1 MKRLIAW
8 WADNHVAANLLMLM
22 IIIAGIIG
30 FFKMERELFPTIPFP
45 GMQVVVTW
53 PGANPQDVE
62 ELVVSRIEESLK
74 DLENLNWIR
83 SESREGTG
91 IVFIL
96 ADTDTDFSTILDE
109 VSRRVQAISTFP
121 PDIEQPRI
129 EQWSTRN
136 ETIRIAVH
144 GNIGEL
150 ELKRLAETYRKEVAS
165 LNGIA
170 IVNTFG
176 TRPEEVSIEVSE
188 TALRRYRVSFDEI
201 ARAIRGTSINL
212 SAGNVKTDGG
222 EYTLRAR
229 NLANSQIDFESIVVR
244 QLPQGGAITVGDLA
258 SVNNG
263 FEEDEILATLNG
275 EPAVLVQVLSTENM
289 DVVTMSNSV
298 KEWLDERRK
307 NLPPGVSLTLWQDQA
322 VDFTSR
328 MSTIGSAAF
337 SGLILVFIILLLT
350 LRPKVAIWVAVG
362 IATAFAGTFVFLPS
376 LGVSLNMLSTFAF
389 LLVLGIV
396 VDDAIIVGER
406 VHTEQQSGKTG
417 LSGAIDGTYNV
428 SKPVFFGVL
437 TTIIAF
443 MPWLFLS
450 GTTQEFTR
458 QISWVVI
465 LALAFSLIE
474 AFFILPAHLSNLKP
488 ASSTNKFAQL
498 QNRIASS
505 IVNFGNYRYGPF
517 LEKAIDR
524 PGTTASIFI
533 SLFMVVIVGLMGGG
547 HIKSAFEPDIEA
559 EQINV
564 TIDLRD
570 GTTYQR
576 ALQIL
581 EQLQRAQETLVAE
594 VEQGAQ
600 EEGKTK
606 VVENWYTRSRRDS
619 VIAIVKLVPSEE
631 RALSAKDAALRLRE
645 LIGPVAE
652 AKEIQVG
659 YSLNNNNADLDISVR
674 HPELDTLQLAVDE
687 LSERLRQFS
696 SLYDISHNLDS
707 ASEEIRFDLKPGAE
721 QLGLTL
727 EQVMQQ
733 IRQAYFGLEV
743 QRLPRASQD
752 VRVML
757 RYPFAS
763 RESLESL
770 KHFRIRMGD
779 GREVPLT
786 SVIDISFGPGLK
798 QIDHWDGLRAARVV
812 GYLKEPVIKE
822 IMTELNDNFFPEWE
836 AKYPGLTRAAVGGQ
850 VEEAKFVSEILTLG
864 GMALLAMYCLIAVAF
879 KSYSQPAV
887 ILVAIPFAVV
897 GAAIGHFLFGMP
909 VSIYSYFGAIAA
921 SGVVI
926 NDNLVLIDAYNNFR
940 AQGMPVKDAIAK
952 AGRSRFRAILITS
965 VTTFIGLV
973 PLMLEQSSQAAWLKP
988 VVVALAFGL
997 VVAFFVTLFLVP
1009 AILIIGDKFVEKRR
1023 NVMAYMKLRLNV
1035 MAND

>member
-8 WADNHVAANLLMLM
+8 WADNHVAANLLMLG

-30 FFKMERELFPTIPFP
+30 YFKMERELFPTIPWP
-45 GMQVVVTW
+45 GMQIIATW

-83 SESREGTG
+83 SESNEGVG
-91 IVFIL
+91 RVLIL
-96 ADTDTDFSTILDE
+96 ADTDTDFSLILDE
-109 VSRRVQAISTFP
+109 VTRRVQSISSFP
-121 PDIEQPRI
+121 PDLEQPRI
-129 EQWSTRN
+129 EQWSTQG

-144 GNIGEL
+144 GNVGERK
-150 ELKRLAETYRKEVAS
+150 LKRLAETYRKEVAG

-176 TRPEEVSIEVSE
+176 VRPEEVSIEVSE
-188 TALRRYRVSFDEI
+188 TALRRYRISFDEI
-201 ARAIRGTSINL
+201 AQAIRGTSLNL

-229 NLANSQIDFESIVVR
+229 NLADSQIDFESIVVR
-244 QLPQGGAITVGDLA
+244 QLPEGGSITVGDLA
-258 SVNNG
+258 SVTDG

-275 EPAVLVQVLSTENM
+275 EPAVLVQVMSTENM
-289 DVVTMSNSV
+289 DVVTMSKSV
-298 KEWLDERRK
+298 KEWLKERQK
-307 NLPPGVSLTLWQDQA
+307 NLPTGVSLTLWQDQA

-328 MSTIGSAAF
+328 MTTIGSAAF
-337 SGLILVFIILLLT
+337 SGLILVFLILLMT

-362 IATAFAGTFVFLPS
+362 IATAFAGTFVFLPT

-406 VHTEQQSGKTG
+406 VHTEHQLGKSS
-417 LSGAIDGTYNV
+417 LNGAIDGTYKV
-428 SKPVFFGVL
+428 SKPVIFGVL

-443 MPWLFLS
+443 MPWLFVS

-465 LALAFSLIE
+465 LALAFSLVE
-474 AFFILPAHLSNLKP
+474 AFLILPAHLSRLKP
-488 ASSTNKFAQL
+488 TTSTSMFARFQSRFA
-498 QNRIASS
+498 NS
-505 IVNFGNYRYGPF
+505 IVDFGNNRYRPL
-517 LEKAIDR
+517 LEKAVTR
-524 PGTTASIFI
+524 PGVTTSIFI
-533 SLFMVVIVGLMGGG
+533 ALFMVVIVGLMGGG
-547 HIKSAFEPDIEA
+547 HIKSAFEPEIEA
-559 EQINV
+559 EQIHIN
-564 TIDLRD
+564 IDLRD
-570 GTTYQR
+570 GTTYDR

-581 EQLQRAQETLVAE
+581 AQLQNAQKELVDE
-594 VEQGAQ
+594 VERKAQ
-600 EEGKTK
+600 EGKTK

-619 VIAIVKLVPSEE
+619 VIAIVKLAPSEE

-652 AKEIQVG
+652 AKEIKVG
-659 YSLNNNNADLDISVR
+659 YSFNNNNAGLDISVR
-674 HPELDTLQLAVDE
+674 HPELDTLKLAVDE
-687 LSERLRQFS
+687 LTERLRNFS
-696 SLYDISHNLDS
+696 SLYDVSHNLDS

-727 EQVMQQ
+727 EQVMRQ

-743 QRLPRASQD
+743 QRLPRASED
-752 VRVML
+752 VKVML
-757 RYPFAS
+757 RYPYES

-770 KHFRIRMGD
+770 KHFRVRMND

-786 SVIDISFGPGLK
+786 SVVDISFGPGLK

-822 IMTELNDNFFPEWE
+822 IMTELNDNFFPAWE

-850 VEEAKFVSEILTLG
+850 VEEAKFIYEILVLA
-864 GMALLAMYCLIAVAF
+864 GMALFAMYCLIAVAF

-887 ILVAIPFAVV
+887 ILVAIPFAIV

-926 NDNLVLIDAYNNFR
+926 NDNLVLIDAYNNIR
-940 AQGMPVKDAIAK
+940 TQGHSVRDAIVE

-1009 AILIIGDKFVEKRR
+1009 AILVIGDKLAETRR
-1023 NVMAYMKLRLNV
+1023 NSLVQLKMRLDYKS
-1035 MAND
+1035 ND